1 METNS
6 GGRNRSNGWREL
18 LREAPSTVALLVDEQ
33 DFTAMTGYR
42 TFKFADHEEYLGR
55 MEALLRALESQGVH
69 TTVAVFDPGEFT
81 EFCEEHGLDPDAT
94 ESRTRYTAGVA
105 ASGATVV
112 YDGRPVRG
120 LLPLLVD
127 EAARRATFEYATDVL
142 ARAGGCDRYGED
154 IGHAAYLRASQAL
167 MRLAEVVEPGVHHAV
182 CSVPADG
189 AQLVAVLHA
198 ECAEPGKVHIREW
211 DALVFCTVL
220 AVAVA
225 EGGPGGVVLRSST
238 EDGRDTVRGWSLRDG
253 WLRPLTEAEV
263 FSAYCTDAETGEPV
277 PPEPGVDYRPG
288 LTLPPPDA

>member
-1 METNS
+1 MGTK
-6 GGRNRSNGWREL
+6 GGGNRSNTWQEL
-18 LREAPSTVALLVDEQ
+18 RREAPSTVALLVDEQ

-42 TFKFADHEEYLGR
+42 TFAFGDHAEYLGR

-69 TTVAVFDPGEFT
+69 TTVAVFDPGEFA
-81 EFCEEHGLDPDAT
+81 EFCAEHGLDPDAPA
-94 ESRTRYTAGVA
+94 SRGRYTADVA

-120 LLPLLVD
+120 LLPLLAD

-142 ARAGGCDRYGED
+142 ARAGGCGRCGED
-154 IGHAAYLRASQAL
+154 IGHAAYVRASLAL
-167 MRLAEVVEPGVHHAV
+167 MRLIEAVGPGLHHAV

-189 AQLVAVLHA
+189 EQLVAVLHA
-198 ECAEPGKVHIREW
+198 ECPEPGRVHIREW

-225 EGGPGGVVLRSST
+225 EGSPGGVVLRST

-253 WLRPLTEAEV
+253 WPRPLTEAEV
-263 FSAYCTDAETGEPV
+263 FAAYCTDAETGEPV
-277 PPEPGVDYRPG
+277 PPEPGVEYRPG
-288 LTLPPPDA
+288 LPLPPPDA